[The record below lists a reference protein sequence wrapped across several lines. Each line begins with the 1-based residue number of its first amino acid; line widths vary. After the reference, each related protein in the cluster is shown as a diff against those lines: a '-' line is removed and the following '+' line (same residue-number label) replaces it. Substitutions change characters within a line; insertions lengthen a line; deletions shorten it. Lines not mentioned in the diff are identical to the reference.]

1 MEDRVLTDK
10 AKEQAIYEALM
21 QNNEELLYSLLMD
34 NKEVEDIYKT
44 KTSIKEDN

>member
-1 MEDRVLTDK
+1 MKDIVLTDK
-10 AKEQAIYEALM
+10 AKEQLIYEALM

-34 NKEVEDIYKT
+34 NKEAEDIYKA